1 MVPNFG
7 LVVVTIVYKQSRFA
21 SDLSTAI
28 RLHSLVVQT
37 NGILI
42 TVNSLLPLQLKIIQA
57 EFGWKIFGNFAE
69 KINFPMNIGHC
80 PDGFRINLLFIWK

>member
-1 MVPNFG
+1 MG
-7 LVVVTIVYKQSRFA
+7 LLWLQLFTNNQ
-21 SDLSTAI
+21 DLAQIINRHYTA
-28 RLHSLVVQT
+28 LELLVQT

-42 TVNSLLPLQLKIIQA
+42 TVNSLLRLHVKIIQT
-57 EFGWKIFGNFAE
+57 ENVSEIFGNFAE